1 MPEKSWGSHAHPG
14 TLPWVPAQIPAPYPI
29 GAVAAPKTRRATP
42 MDGPV
47 SRAGP
52 TALKNEAS
60 GSTIRNVQA
69 EITIFKPRLV

>member
-1 MPEKSWGSHAHPG
+1 
-14 TLPWVPAQIPAPYPI
+14 
-29 GAVAAPKTRRATP
+29 

-52 TALKNEAS
+52 MALKNEAS